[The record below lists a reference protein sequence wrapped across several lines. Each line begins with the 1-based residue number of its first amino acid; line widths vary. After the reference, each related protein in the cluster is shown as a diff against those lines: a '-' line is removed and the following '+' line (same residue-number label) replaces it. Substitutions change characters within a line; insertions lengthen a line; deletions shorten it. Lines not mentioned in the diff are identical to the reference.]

1 MRTVLY
7 KAAPWNK
14 EDVLLALESGVD
26 GLICPDKEAAAAAT
40 LARCAVLPE
49 SEVAFV
55 KLASKSDEER
65 AAELAYAVARNNSI
79 AAGKTAK
86 AADTAPGNGKAAK
99 VVAASDTGNP
109 SKAADTGLSD
119 DKAAATSQ
127 KLVVLCRGWEII
139 PLENLLAGAPGVAV
153 EAGNLDEAVLAAGV
167 LERGADTIILTPEA
181 LPQIKEIVASLKYSM
196 PRMELSLAE
205 ITAITP
211 AGMGHRVCVDTASL
225 LQSGQGMLVGNS
237 AAFTFLVNAETER
250 NEYVAARPFRINAG
264 GVHAY
269 TVMPKDRTA
278 YLEELAA
285 GREVLIVGHDGATSL
300 ATVGRVKVE
309 RRPMLLVEAR
319 LVAPLE
325 SPGPE
330 ATPPF
335 SRVEDVPATTVKE
348 TAITGAVFLQNAE
361 TIRLVRPDG
370 RPVSVVELKPG
381 DRVLCRTDVAGR
393 HFGMRIAEDIK
404 EG

>member
-7 KAAPWNK
+7 KAVPWNK

-26 GLICPDKEAAAAAT
+26 GLICPDKEAAAAAA
-40 LARCAVLPE
+40 LARCTVLAE
-49 SEVAFV
+49 SGVAFV

-65 AAELAYAVARNNSI
+65 AAELAHIVARNNTG

-86 AADTAPGNGKAAK
+86 AAGTVPGNGKAAE
-99 VVAASDTGNP
+99 AAGDAGKP
-109 SKAADTGLSD
+109 PKAADTGLND
-119 DKAAATSQ
+119 GNTAATQQ

-153 EAGNLDEAVLAAGV
+153 EAGSLDEAVLAAGV

-196 PRMELSLAE
+196 PGMELSLAE

-211 AGMGHRVCVDTASL
+211 VGMGHRVCVDTASL

-285 GREVLIVGHDGATSL
+285 GREVLIVSHDGTTSV

-309 RRPMLLVEAR
+309 RRPMLLIEAR
-319 LVAPLE
+319 LADALE
-325 SPGPE
+325 SPKPGAKAGSAPA
-330 ATPPF
+330 AT
-335 SRVEDVPATTVKE
+335 DKE
-348 TAITGAVFLQNAE
+348 VAITGAVFLQNAE

-370 RPVSVVELKPG
+370 VPVSVVELKPG